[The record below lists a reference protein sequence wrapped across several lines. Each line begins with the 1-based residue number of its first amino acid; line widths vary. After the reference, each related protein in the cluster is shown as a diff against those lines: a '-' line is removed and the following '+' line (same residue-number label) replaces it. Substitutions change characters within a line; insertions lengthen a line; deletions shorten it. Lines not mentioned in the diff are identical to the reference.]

1 MALQAD
7 VRRAAAAIVR
17 ATTEPWLGM
26 TDYCPMVRIYHNN
39 RCSTSRATLALL
51 EERGGEVEVI
61 NYLDHPPSAAEL
73 AVLLKQLGMTARQL
87 LRTGEAEYQ
96 TLGLDDPALGDASL
110 IAAMVAHP
118 KLIERPIVVANGKAA
133 LGRPPEAVLAIL

>member
-1 MALQAD
+1 MA
-7 VRRAAAAIVR
+7 
-17 ATTEPWLGM
+17 
-26 TDYCPMVRIYHNN
+26 RIYHNN
-39 RCSTSRATLALL
+39 RCSKSRATLALL
-51 EERGGEVEVI
+51 EEHGGEVEVV
-61 NYLDHPPSAAEL
+61 NYLDTPPSAAEL
-73 AVLLKQLGMTARQL
+73 AVLLKQLGITPRGL

-96 TLGLDDPALGDASL
+96 SLGLDDPALDDAAL